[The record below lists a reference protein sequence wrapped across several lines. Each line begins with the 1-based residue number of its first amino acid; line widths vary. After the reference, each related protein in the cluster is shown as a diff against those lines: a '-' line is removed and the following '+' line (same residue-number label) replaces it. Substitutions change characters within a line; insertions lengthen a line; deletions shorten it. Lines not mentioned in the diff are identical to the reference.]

1 MTSKLAVVWFSISMI
16 LNLLDLFSNLH
27 FLEGLP
33 SLVAPACLGYLVQD
47 SFQES
52 EILYFV
58 ASSVSRDF
66 DHLE

>member
-1 MTSKLAVVWFSISMI
+1 MTSKSAVVWSFISMI
-16 LNLLDLFSNLH
+16 LNFLNLH